1 MQYKTP
7 FLPIM
12 PGSAVATYLDLD
24 SAAKAIVK
32 GRTAAVF
39 VEPIQGEG
47 GVTPA
52 NTCVPL
58 SAKTLF
64 PGVHIFKKGR
74 SPASSVAVGRHRG
87 WEMDDDA

>member
-12 PGSAVATYLDLD
+12 PGSVTATYLDLD
-24 SAAKAIVK
+24 SAAEAIVK

-52 NTCVPL
+52 NTC
-58 SAKTLF
+58 
-64 PGVHIFKKGR
+64 
-74 SPASSVAVGRHRG
+74 ASSKQIRAPVVTHTGPHGYIVSCGASLSTGCI
-87 WEMDDDA
+87 